1 MPRGEP
7 DYGGFRNGVPYVRF
21 GEGTREL
28 VLLYDGPGN
37 ELPTGSALSML
48 RKAMGMLTSLYRINV
63 VTRKPG
69 LTEGYTTRDMS
80 NDFAEMI
87 QEHFSGKVDVVIG
100 MSYGGLIAQHFA
112 ADHPNLFNHIVLA
125 MTGLRVSA
133 EGLALDEKYA
143 ELLSRGKS
151 GAAYTEIMD
160 APYPPGIRKSIRD
173 SSLWLASRSMKKP
186 KRESF
191 ALDILIE
198 VKAEKEHD
206 PTGSLPKIK
215 MPVLVISGDRDYYFP
230 VELVREMERFMP
242 NSIVRIY
249 AGRGRDALEDSKFA
263 GDVIEFVTGKLKP

>member
-1 MPRGEP
+1 MARDEP
-7 DYGGFRNGVPYVRF
+7 EYGGFRNGIPYVRF

-28 VLLYDGPGN
+28 VLFYDGPGN
-37 ELPTGSALSML
+37 ELPTGSALNTL
-48 RKAMGMLTSLYRINV
+48 RKAMGLLTRFYRISV

-80 NDFAEMI
+80 NDYAEMI
-87 QEHFSGKVDVVIG
+87 REHFSAKVDAIIG

-112 ADHPNLFNHIVLA
+112 ADHPNLFNHIVLT

-143 ELLSRGKS
+143 ELLSHGKS
-151 GAAYTEIMD
+151 GAAYKAIES
-160 APYPPGIRKSIRD
+160 APYPPGIKKSIHD
-173 SSLWLASRSMKKP
+173 SPLWLASRSVKIP

-191 ALDILIE
+191 ASDILIE

-206 PTGSLPKIK
+206 PTMSLPKIT

-230 VELVREMERFMP
+230 VELVREMERFIP
-242 NSIVRIY
+242 NSVARIY
-249 AGRGRDALEDSKFA
+249 AGRGRNALEDSKFA
-263 GDVIEFVTGKLKP
+263 GDVIQFVTERLSP

>member
-87 QEHFSGKVDVVIG
+87 REYFSGKVDVVIG

-143 ELLSRGKS
+143 ELLSQGKS
-151 GAAYTEIMD
+151 GAAYAEIMN
-160 APYPPGIRKSIRD
+160 ASYPPGIKKSIHD
-173 SSLWLASRSMKKP
+173 SSFWLASRSMKKP

-191 ALDILIE
+191 ASDILIE

-263 GDVIEFVTGKLKP
+263 GDVIEFVTGKLRP